1 MKIITITNRKG
12 GSGKTACSLALGY
25 GLINKGYKVLFID
38 SDSQCNLTTGIIGR
52 NTTYETSLLEILQ
65 GKADIANS
73 LLAVDETE
81 TSCLLPASGL
91 LAIMDEQKKVKQ
103 GALKAALER
112 VSPIFDYCIIDTAPA
127 SDIYSLSALM
137 VSDSVIIPTTPD
149 IDSYEGINKIADI
162 IKEVQSNGGDVSCIG
177 ILITRFTGRNN
188 LDKGIIK
195 SIERKAGE
203 LGTKVYKSRIRECVD
218 IRKAKFKSKDIFS
231 YASPKSNAVIDFQSF
246 VDEFLESEV
255 D

>member
-1 MKIITITNRKG
+1 MKVTTITNRKG

-38 SDSQCNLTTGIIGR
+38 ADSQCNLTTGIIGR
-52 NTTYETSLLEILQ
+52 NTTYETSLLEVLQ
-65 GKADIANS
+65 CKADIANS
-73 LLAVDETE
+73 LLAVDE

-103 GALKAALER
+103 GIMKAALER
-112 VSPIFDYCIIDTAPA
+112 VSPAFDYCIIDTAPA
-127 SDIYSLSALM
+127 SDLYSLSALM

-149 IDSYEGINKIADI
+149 IDSYEGINKVADI
-162 IKEVQSNGGDVSCIG
+162 IKEVRNSGGDVSCIG

-195 SIERKAGE
+195 SIEKKAGE

-231 YASPKSNAVIDFQSF
+231 YASPKSNAVVDFQAF
-246 VDEFLESEV
+246 IDEFLESEA